1 MSLASLLRKSG
12 RRLLW
17 GCCLAAPLACAGN
30 ASAATPSVE
39 QALGLV
45 PVQKDV
51 EYDRPAADA
60 IAKCTIDVE
69 KQGTSSGWHVK
80 DVDGSTLRRFIDTNG
95 DNTVDLW
102 SYYADGIEVY
112 RDVDSNANGKA
123 DQFRWLNTAGS
134 RWGMDADED
143 GKIDTWK
150 SISAEEVSAEAVQ
163 AMANRD
169 ANRFRRLLLTDE
181 ELKTLGLG
189 EKYTTTIGEKL
200 ASAPQR
206 FTGLVSDAKLATV
219 ATTSTKWLNF
229 SGSRP
234 GLVPSGTNGTTKDL
248 LVYENVAAMME
259 MSGKTGQVQIGTM
272 IRVGDVWR
280 LIDVPAPVGDDQVA
294 LNPLFFNASAGVS
307 AIAGT
312 TPGKPGTI
320 DTTTFDDLQALDAKL
335 QTATSTAELSTIKK
349 QRADLIERALPTL
362 KEAEDRVLWTR
373 QLIDTL
379 SEGVQTGTNPEF
391 LARVKELEKKL
402 ADGSEKDLI
411 PYARFSSMT
420 AEYILAQSDPKAD
433 FTKVQSTWLE
443 GLRAFTTAFPT
454 AMESSE
460 ALLHLAIDSE
470 YAGKEDDAKK
480 YFTQISTQ
488 FPTSQAAKKAVGAVR
503 RLDSVGKPLALSGTT
518 IDGKAFSLQMYAG
531 KPTVVI
537 YWASNG
543 VTTAGDVAMLKQA
556 QAKYAREINI
566 VGISLDVNKAD
577 LTAYLQQNK
586 LPWINLYEEG
596 GMDNKLANEMGI
608 LMQPTIII
616 VDAAGKVVNRNVH
629 ISALEQEL
637 ANVVRR

>member
-1 MSLASLLRKSG
+1 M
-12 RRLLW
+12 
-17 GCCLAAPLACAGN
+17 
-30 ASAATPSVE
+30 
-39 QALGLV
+39 
-45 PVQKDV
+45 
-51 EYDRPAADA
+51 
-60 IAKCTIDVE
+60 IE
-69 KQGTSSGWHVK
+69 K
-80 DVDGSTLRRFIDTNG
+80 
-95 DNTVDLW
+95 
-102 SYYADGIEVY
+102 
-112 RDVDSNANGKA
+112 
-123 DQFRWLNTAGS
+123 
-134 RWGMDADED
+134 
-143 GKIDTWK
+143 
-150 SISAEEVSAEAVQ
+150 
-163 AMANRD
+163 
-169 ANRFRRLLLTDE
+169 
-181 ELKTLGLG
+181 
-189 EKYTTTIGEKL
+189 
-200 ASAPQR
+200 
-206 FTGLVSDAKLATV
+206 
-219 ATTSTKWLNF
+219 
-229 SGSRP
+229 
-234 GLVPSGTNGTTKDL
+234 
-248 LVYENVAAMME
+248 
-259 MSGKTGQVQIGTM
+259 
-272 IRVGDVWR
+272 
-280 LIDVPAPVGDDQVA
+280 
-294 LNPLFFNASAGVS
+294 
-307 AIAGT
+307 
-312 TPGKPGTI
+312 
-320 DTTTFDDLQALDAKL
+320 
-335 QTATSTAELSTIKK
+335 
-349 QRADLIERALPTL
+349 ALPTL

-402 ADGSEKDLI
+402 ADGTEKDLI

-433 FTKVQSTWLE
+433 FTKVQSNWLE

-518 IDGKAFSLQMYAG
+518 VDGKAFSLQMYAG

-577 LTAYLQQNK
+577 LNAYLQQNK
-586 LPWINLYEEG
+586 LPWINLFEEG